1 MYLDPEHCLMV
12 ISHLSLLQ
20 STGVLVPPLATTWQ
34 TCIHLT
40 LSSKL
45 EFDHPW
51 ESSFLTKF
59 INWRVGWMKTERVL
73 SIPADLVSTLPPPQ
87 PYLVQPANS
96 SPSDTHHITHN
107 TVYPH
112 ISGTM
117 SRTLEHL
124 HIYHYTWNQTRNLDP
139 TWHLIS
145 ALNQL
150 FYHTPL

>member
-20 STGVLVPPLATTWQ
+20 STGVLVPPLATTYQ

-87 PYLVQPANS
+87 PYPVQPANS

-112 ISGTM
+112 ICIWNHVSHLGT
-117 SRTLEHL
+117 S
-124 HIYHYTWNQTRNLDP
+124 IYHYTWNQTQ
-139 TWHLIS
+139 TWTLPVILS
-145 ALNQL
+145 LL
-150 FYHTPL
+150 